1 MTSISQADGSEED
14 DSDDDDGSRGS
25 SLDRIKKR
33 MGSMGEC
40 ICAEHRG

>member
-1 MTSISQADGSEED
+1 MTSISQADSNED
-14 DSDDDDGSRGS
+14 DGGDDGSRGS